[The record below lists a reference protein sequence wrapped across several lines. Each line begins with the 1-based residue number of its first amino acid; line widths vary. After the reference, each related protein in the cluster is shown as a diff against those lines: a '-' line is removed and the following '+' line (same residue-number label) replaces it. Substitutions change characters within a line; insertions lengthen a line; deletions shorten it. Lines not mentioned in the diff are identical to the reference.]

1 MTVSTKDQYFFG
13 GCAYW
18 WVNFYF
24 VGVVGGGVCSCFSAR
39 DYIGAGE
46 E

>member
-1 MTVSTKDQYFFG
+1 MTVSTKNQYFFG

-24 VGVVGGGVCSCFSAR
+24 VGVGGGVCSCFSAR